1 MSLWSRR
8 TLLGSLVAGVGLV
21 AGSGRSRAQAKV
33 SKATAHYQD
42 TPKDGMICA
51 DCRNFRPPNACQL
64 VEGTISTD
72 GWCSFYSEQT

>member
-1 MSLWSRR
+1 MSRLSRR
-8 TLLGSLVAGVGLV
+8 HLLGLV
-21 AGSGRSRAQAKV
+21 AACIGFVAGRGWAQAKV
-33 SKATAHYQD
+33 SKEAAHYQD